1 MSGHVQIFKVKD
13 KSNKIISFH
22 INDEK
27 LLVKY
32 KIIWSKIERLKN
44 IELNALS
51 VYDDEYMKN
60 KRRPYTD
67 KVYTNSRRVNVL
79 EYNIECKSFTAMFF
93 ILYFY
98 PKIILLRQL

>member
-1 MSGHVQIFKVKD
+1 MSGHGKIFKVKD
-13 KSNKIISFH
+13 KSNKFISFH

-67 KVYTNSRRVNVL
+67 KVYTNSRGVNVL
-79 EYNIECKSFTAMFF
+79 EYNMNINLLQPFFLFFTS
-93 ILYFY
+93 IR
-98 PKIILLRQL
+98 K

>member
-1 MSGHVQIFKVKD
+1 MSGHVKIFMVKD
-13 KSNKIISFH
+13 KSNKFISFH

-51 VYDDEYMKN
+51 VYNDEYMKN

-67 KVYTNSRRVNVL
+67 KVYTNSRGVNVL
-79 EYNIECKSFTAMFF
+79 EYNMNINLLQPFFLFFTS
-93 ILYFY
+93 IR
-98 PKIILLRQL
+98 K

>member
-1 MSGHVQIFKVKD
+1 MSGHVKIFKVKD
-13 KSNKIISFH
+13 KSNKFISFH

-67 KVYTNSRRVNVL
+67 KVYTNSRGVNVL
-79 EYNIECKSFTAMFF
+79 EYNMNTNLLQPFFLFFTS
-93 ILYFY
+93 IR
-98 PKIILLRQL
+98 K